1 MSLGHEN
8 FIILIKLT
16 TQKEKS
22 MKKDFSSVK
31 PVKNTNI
38 FYKNQY

>member
-16 TQKEKS
+16 TQIEKS
-22 MKKDFSSVK
+22 MKKDFANVK
-31 PVKNTNI
+31 PAKTTNL
-38 FYKNQY
+38 FNKNQY